1 MSTFNKFL
9 KIIFIADRWHV
20 AAHLFIILFLLIGFF
35 IYKDYGVFWDDP
47 SMRDIGLVN
56 LKSVYQYLG
65 IEKFLFFFSE
75 KIPVV
80 PESIRTL
87 KDSLPDNTAKL
98 YGVIFDLPVG
108 FFEYIFFGINGDTQK
123 IYQFR
128 SLIRFLIF
136 ILFLYSFYYQSKK
149 LFSSTLAGFITI
161 VLISFSPKI
170 FANIFYNHK
179 DILFM
184 IFVSLG
190 MSTATKLILFPRFQ
204 TVLMHSLITSLAIAS
219 RPMGIFF
226 LPLTA
231 FALFFLFYLKKG
243 SYLKSIVIYFLYI
256 FFLIIFVIIF
266 SPYLWESPIKNFY
279 QILNYMSQ
287 FPYRADS
294 TVLYMGNITHISKL
308 PWHYIPVWI
317 LISTPPLV
325 IFLFAIGIL
334 FFLLNLLK
342 KKIKNTDVKEFI
354 LFCHISVVFVSI
366 FLVIIKNSAL
376 HNDWRQMY
384 YIYPSLIL
392 IATYGF
398 MFIFENVKKFPY
410 KNFLLFFIIFSFA
423 LNQLNWMIKAHP
435 LQNIYFNF
443 FIGSNWKQ
451 KFDLDYG
458 GVGNYLMIKNIL
470 LIDKRNNISICP
482 ISDTPITYTIKII
495 DKNDRNR
502 IAIQCSQRPDYLL
515 QNYYK
520 IKNYDL
526 NNVNDYIIFDQKKI
540 FSETIITVFKKSN

>member
-231 FALFFLFYLKKG
+231 FALFFLFYLKKD
-243 SYLKSIVIYFLYI
+243 SYLKSIVVYFLYI

-294 TVLYMGNITHISKL
+294 TVFYMGNITHISKL

-325 IFLFAIGIL
+325 L
-334 FFLLNLLK
+334 FFFIIGLIFFLINL
-342 KKIKNTDVKEFI
+342 IKNKIQSSGIKELI
-354 LFCHISVVFVSI
+354 IFCHICIIFFSI
-366 FLVIIKNSAL
+366 FIVIINNSAL

-384 YIYPSLIL
+384 FIYPSLIL
-392 IATYGF
+392 IATNGF
-398 MFIFENVKKFPY
+398 MFIFINIKNFRY
-410 KNFLLFFIIFSFA
+410 KNFLLTLIFFSFI
-423 LNQLNWMIKAHP
+423 LSQLNWMIKAHP

-443 FIGSNWKQ
+443 LIESNWKQ
-451 KFDLDYG
+451 RFDLDYA

-470 LIDKRNNISICP
+470 LNDKRNHISICA
-482 ISDTPITYTIKII
+482 ISDTPLTYTLKII
-495 DKNDRNR
+495 DKNDRSR
-502 IAIQCSQRPDYLL
+502 IAIQCLEKPDYLI
-515 QNYYK
+515 QNYHK
-520 IKNYDL
+520 IRNNNLYD
-526 NNVNDYIIFDQKKI
+526 VNDYIIFDQKKI
-540 FSETIITVFKKSN
+540 YDETIITVFKKLN

>member
-1 MSTFNKFL
+1 M
-9 KIIFIADRWHV
+9 IIIKKKV
-20 AAHLFIILFLLIGFF
+20 LF
-35 IYKDYGVFWDDP
+35 
-47 SMRDIGLVN
+47 
-56 LKSVYQYLG
+56 
-65 IEKFLFFFSE
+65 
-75 KIPVV
+75 
-80 PESIRTL
+80 
-87 KDSLPDNTAKL
+87 
-98 YGVIFDLPVG
+98 
-108 FFEYIFFGINGDTQK
+108 
-123 IYQFR
+123 
-128 SLIRFLIF
+128 
-136 ILFLYSFYYQSKK
+136 
-149 LFSSTLAGFITI
+149 
-161 VLISFSPKI
+161 
-170 FANIFYNHK
+170 
-179 DILFM
+179 
-184 IFVSLG
+184 
-190 MSTATKLILFPRFQ
+190 
-204 TVLMHSLITSLAIAS
+204 
-219 RPMGIFF
+219 
-226 LPLTA
+226 
-231 FALFFLFYLKKG
+231 
-243 SYLKSIVIYFLYI
+243 I